1 MSTGR
6 SWREIKAEAHRLH
19 PEMADPAR
27 RAAAE
32 AELDAQ
38 ILLHETAYLLRSPAN
53 AGRLLGSYEEALDG
67 RIEHHDLVTDE
78 EDRGTGTRGPGRLPA
93 DGPSAVTGG

>member
-19 PEMADPAR
+19 PEMADPDR

-38 ILLHETAYLLRSPAN
+38 I
-53 AGRLLGSYEEALDG
+53 AGYQLKQVRQSLGTH
-67 RIEHHDLVTDE
+67 RPV
-78 EDRGTGTRGPGRLPA
+78 
-93 DGPSAVTGG
+93 V

>member
-6 SWREIKAEAHRLH
+6 SWREIKVEAHRLH
-19 PEMADPAR
+19 PEMADPDR

-38 ILLHETAYLLRSPAN
+38 I
-53 AGRLLGSYEEALDG
+53 AGYQLKQVRQSLGTH
-67 RIEHHDLVTDE
+67 RPV
-78 EDRGTGTRGPGRLPA
+78 
-93 DGPSAVTGG
+93 V